1 MTIDS
6 SWTGSAIVHDTISFE
21 DLSNREFLQRHAR
34 PGRIGLTTG
43 TTLADRA
50 IARAER
56 HLDPDGRWGCWSHA
70 FIFEGVRVDGHQW
83 VIESD
88 LQIHQKHLQLGVQ
101 ENRLGKYFDQ
111 KLYTTLAVLDFGLS
125 EEQTNRLVREGLDM
139 VATRT
144 RYSLRELIG
153 TLLALRNPQLRGREN
168 LLARDECFFCSAF
181 VVHLFRKIRMDIA
194 PGLDSKHVTP
204 EDLSL
209 SKTPHT
215 TFLLKREVPA
225 SRLAKVASQV
235 KGRIKARVSR
245 IRNAAATVKS
255 A

>member
-6 SWTGSAIVHDTISFE
+6 SWTGSPIVHDTISFE
-21 DLSNREFLQRHAR
+21 DLSNREFLERHAR
-34 PGRIGLTTG
+34 PGRIGLSTG
-43 TTLADRA
+43 TTFADKA

-70 FIFEGVRVDGHQW
+70 FIFEGVRVDSHQW

-88 LQIHQKHLQLGVQ
+88 LQIHQKHLHLGVQ
-101 ENRLGKYFDQ
+101 ENRLDKYFDR

-125 EEQTNRLVREGLDM
+125 EEQTNRLVRDGLDM
-139 VATRT
+139 VAART

-181 VVHLFRKIRMDIA
+181 VVHLFRGIRVDIA

-209 SKTPHT
+209 SKIPHT

-225 SRLAKVASQV
+225 SRLAKVASRV
-235 KGRIKARVSR
+235 KNRLRARVR
-245 IRNAAATVKS
+245 LVRRAAS
-255 A
+255 AFQRR

>member
-6 SWTGSAIVHDTISFE
+6 SWKGSAIVHDTICFE
-21 DLSNREFLQRHAR
+21 DLSNREFLQRHVR
-34 PGRIGLTTG
+34 PGRIGLSTG
-43 TTLADRA
+43 TTLADKA

-88 LQIHQKHLQLGVQ
+88 LQIHHKHLQLGVQ

-125 EEQTNRLVREGLDM
+125 EEQTNRLVRDGLDM
-139 VATRT
+139 VAART

-153 TLLALRNPQLRGREN
+153 TLLGFRNPQLRGREN
-168 LLARDECFFCSAF
+168 LLARDQCFFCSSF
-181 VVHLFRKIRMDIA
+181 VVHLFRKVRVDIA
-194 PGLDSKHVTP
+194 SGLDSKHVTP

-209 SKTPHT
+209 SKLPHT
-215 TFLLKREVPA
+215 TFLLKRDVPA
-225 SRLAKVASQV
+225 SRLAKITSQV
-235 KGRIKARVSR
+235 KTRIKARVG
-245 IRNAAATVKS
+245 
-255 A
+255 